1 MKSASHTPSPNQLAP
16 ATAKIVIDLESK
28 VTNELGIA
36 TTPHAPVKPSASNKG
51 SRFPSAIFWEDKPVR
66 LNVYSVSAIAV
77 RNQGIGE

>member
-1 MKSASHTPSPNQLAP
+1 MNRINPAPRPNQHAP
-16 ATAKIVIDLESK
+16 DTAKIVTDGECK
-28 VTNELGIA
+28 VTNEIGIA